1 MKFLTIDYIRA
12 HSRLD
17 FDCENNLVEVYGS
30 SAEEVVLNI
39 LGRTLEDIREEF
51 NGEVPANIIHAA
63 LLLTDFSYQHRTAAE
78 SIPLSAIPYGVDF
91 LLLPYTKISDT

>member
-17 FDCENNLVEVYGS
+17 YECEENLMEVYGS

-39 LGRTLEDIREEF
+39 LNRTLDDILEEF
-51 NGEVPANIIHAA
+51 DGEVPSNIIHAA

-78 SIPLSAIPYGVDF
+78 TIPLSAIPYGVDF
-91 LLLPYTKISDT
+91 LLLPYMKISD